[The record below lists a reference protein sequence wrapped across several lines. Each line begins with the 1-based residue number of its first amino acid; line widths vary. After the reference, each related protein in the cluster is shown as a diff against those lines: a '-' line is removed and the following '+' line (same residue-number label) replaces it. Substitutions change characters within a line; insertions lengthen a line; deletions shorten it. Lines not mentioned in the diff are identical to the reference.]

1 MKNSKVFKI
10 IQNVIKTKNCKKIGM
25 VSQKDIDFKKYNF
38 IKRLK
43 EINNII
49 KDYPN
54 QMIEVKTNN
63 TTKFIN

>member
-1 MKNSKVFKI
+1 
-10 IQNVIKTKNCKKIGM
+10 M